1 MSDDNKEMI
10 AKTALHLFA
19 IRGYEGVGVQEIC
32 EAAQITKPTLYHYF
46 KSKRGL
52 LEHIVEVYGNILL
65 SELQTA
71 LVYEHDFI
79 KSLTKVLKA
88 EIEFACENKEYFG
101 FHCILLNAPEASEEK
116 EVFSGLKNEIKKM
129 YLEFF
134 QQSCNEF
141 GNMKDKEELFSLLFW
156 NKVVSVAALCARGEL
171 TADDQTVY
179 RIIHSTVYGIAN

>member
-10 AKTALHLFA
+10 AQTALHLFA

-32 EAAQITKPTLYHYF
+32 DAAQITKPTLYHYF

-52 LEHIVEVYGNILL
+52 LEYLVESYGNVLL
-65 SELQTA
+65 SEIQNA

-88 EIEFACENKEYFG
+88 EIEFASANKEYFD
-101 FHCILLNAPEASEEK
+101 FHSILLNAPEASEEK
-116 EVFSGLKNEIKKM
+116 EVFAELKGAIKKA

-134 QQSCNEF
+134 EQSCNEF
-141 GNMKDKEELFSLLFW
+141 GNMKEKEELFSLLFW
-156 NKVVSVAALCARGEL
+156 NKVVSVASLCARGEL
-171 TADDQTVY
+171 IADDQTVY
-179 RIIHSTVYGIAN
+179 RIIHSTVYGLAN